1 MEFIMDF
8 NKPSGCKK
16 VEKFILDN
24 LKTEAEKDI
33 LTNMLTGKNVL
44 KTDVIDLFLT
54 LIQAMNVT
62 NEVNMEK
69 FEEAKANLDRGTD
82 EKTDPT
88 PGPSG
93 LQKAADKIIS
103 PENDRIVTPKTKF
116 NKENV
121 CYYYATNKCKFGKE
135 CRKEH
140 PKICNKFKKH
150 GLKKFNRTS
159 GCSED
164 CEYYHPMACFE
175 SMKTKTCKRGDC
187 KFYHITGTKKEENPT
202 GSLIGQSQAHNTSGP
217 NSGNCNFNAHS
228 TNNSYNS
235 QQNGTGSV
243 FQETRQPWEIAIE
256 KMANQMQ
263 MMMSLQ
269 QTFQTQIQPL
279 LQPQRS

>member
-1 MEFIMDF
+1 MPVFIRFCMYLF
-8 NKPSGCKK
+8 GFVCIS
-16 VEKFILDN
+16 
-24 LKTEAEKDI
+24 
-33 LTNMLTGKNVL
+33 TGKNVL

-69 FEEAKANLDRGTD
+69 FEENKANSDSDTG

-93 LQKAADKIIS
+93 LQKVADIKT
-103 PENDRIVTPKTKF
+103 DTPKTKF

-121 CYYYATNKCKFGKE
+121 CFYYATNRCKFGKE

-150 GLKKFNRTS
+150 GLKKFNKTS
-159 GCSED
+159 GCGED

-187 KFYHITGTKKEENPT
+187 KFYHITGTKKEENLT
-202 GSLIGQSQAHNTSGP
+202 GSLIGHNQAHNTSGS
-217 NSGNCNFNAHS
+217 NNGNGNFNAHPS
-228 TNNSYNS
+228 NNYNNS
-235 QQNGTGSV
+235 QQNGTSSV
-243 FQETRQPWEIAIE
+243 FQEARQPWEIAIE
-256 KMANQMQ
+256 KMASQMQ